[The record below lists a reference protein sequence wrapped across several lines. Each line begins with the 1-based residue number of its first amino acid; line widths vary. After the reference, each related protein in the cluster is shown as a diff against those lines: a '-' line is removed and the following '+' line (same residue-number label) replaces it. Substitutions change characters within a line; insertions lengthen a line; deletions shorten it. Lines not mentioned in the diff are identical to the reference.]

1 MEKTIV
7 SLYASLGLELT
18 FLVETSWGYNRPL
31 ETSARGS
38 AAVRKTSWMSGG
50 GSREPGLCPLSPC
63 NGAPRLE
70 SKLSS
75 SVTWTA
81 AGSSIKVKHNKVLVM
96 HSQEHGHQLMAEAGM
111 LWHTGGG
118 SPSHGPAQ
126 HSLAIGCCSCENF
139 TALSG
144 PIRVTPLLT
153 HSSVL
158 LSDPSPD
165 SRCLTKLSK
174 KQTCKIQTAASCLLS
189 ILMQHPK
196 GRA

>member
-1 MEKTIV
+1 M
-7 SLYASLGLELT
+7 SLYASLDLELT

-31 ETSARGS
+31 ETSAQGS
-38 AAVRKTSWMSGG
+38 AAARKTSWTSGG

-63 NGAPRLE
+63 NGSPQSE

-81 AGSSIKVKHNKVLVM
+81 AGSSIKVKHKKVFVM
-96 HSQEHGHQLMAEAGM
+96 HGLERGHQLMAEVGM
-111 LWHTGGG
+111 FGHTGGG
-118 SPSHGPAQ
+118 SPSHSRAQ
-126 HSLAIGCCSCENF
+126 HFLAIGCCSCENF
-139 TALSG
+139 TARSG
-144 PIRVTPLLT
+144 PISVTPLLT
-153 HSSVL
+153 HTSVP

-165 SRCLTKLSK
+165 SRCLAKLSK
-174 KQTCKIQTAASCLLS
+174 RQTCKIKTAASCLLS